1 MNKIILSVAIFLMRI
16 CGRLH
21 FGRWAKVCPYW
32 LMQIGVQPR
41 SKEISSQEAENL
53 LQTIHED
60 PKSSALCENIIV
72 KPGKYDLLVIIPVYK
87 VEHFLDDCL
96 QSVLLQKSKYSY
108 HIVAVNDGSPD
119 RSGEILKRYEDD
131 ERMTVINQ
139 ENKGLSGARNTAL
152 KSIDAKYVTFLDS
165 DDLLAPDAIERL
177 MNTAYEYDADIVE
190 GSYQRRTIG
199 GKLFAGEKSL
209 HEGISSRDSLKGY
222 PWMKVIR
229 AEMFQHIHFPEGYWY
244 EDTIMEMLIIPLA
257 RKVALI
263 KDDVYYYTYNTDSI
277 SFSSANSPK
286 SIDGIYITRSLLKD
300 ALVCGALVAAPEY
313 QYHHFLQQVHNNWR
327 RSLRLGPDVEQAMFV
342 IACDLWN
349 DFFSDNYACK
359 KTHLINVEKALK
371 TRSFK
376 RFRKACFMD
385 F

>member
-1 MNKIILSVAIFLMRI
+1 MNKIILSVAIFLMRV
-16 CGRLH
+16 CRRLH
-21 FGRWAKVCPYW
+21 LGRWAKVCPYW
-32 LMQIGVQPR
+32 LMQIGVRPR
-41 SKEISSQEAENL
+41 SKEMSAQEAEDL
-53 LQTIHED
+53 LQAIHKD
-60 PKSSALCENIIV
+60 PKSSALCENTIV
-72 KPGKYDLLVIIPVYK
+72 KPIKHDLLVVIPVYK
-87 VEHFLDDCL
+87 VERFLDDCL

-131 ERMTVINQ
+131 ERVTVINQ
-139 ENKGLSGARNTAL
+139 ENKGFSGARNAAL

-190 GSYQRRTIG
+190 GSYQRRTVE
-199 GKLFAGEKSL
+199 GKLFSGEKYQYK
-209 HEGISSRDSLKGY
+209 GVSSRENLRGY
-222 PWMKVIR
+222 PCMKVIR

-244 EDTIMEMLIIPLA
+244 EDTIMGMLIIPLA

-277 SFSSANSPK
+277 SFSAVISPK
-286 SIDGIYITRSLLKD
+286 SIDGIYITRSLLRD
-300 ALVCGALVAAPEY
+300 ALACGALQAAPEY
-313 QYHHFLQQVHNNWR
+313 QYHHFLQQVHNNWG

-349 DFFSDNYACK
+349 EFFSDNYVCK
-359 KTHLINVEKALK
+359 KAHLMNMEKALRTK
-371 TRSFK
+371 SFK
-376 RFRKACFMD
+376 QFRKTCFVD